1 MFAFLA
7 AIYEDP
13 NREENAKREY
23 NTLKILL
30 REDFYLFYIKFSYFI
45 SKGKISS
52 SYLKPNLRYKLNAEL
67 YRAIMPNYDSYID
80 YVTLIRL
87 L

>member
-13 NREENAKREY
+13 NREENAKRKY
-23 NTLKILL
+23 NALKMLL
-30 REDFYLFYIKFSYFI
+30 REDFYLFYTKFSYLVGE
-45 SKGKISS
+45 GKISG

-67 YRAIMPNYDSYID
+67 YRAIILSYDSYID
-80 YVTLIRL
+80 YVALIRL

>member
-1 MFAFLA
+1 MFTFLA
-7 AIYEDP
+7 AIYEDL

-23 NTLKILL
+23 NTFKMLL
-30 REDFYLFYIKFSYFI
+30 REDFYLFYTKFSYLI
-45 SKGKISS
+45 SKGKIFS

-67 YRAIMPNYDSYID
+67 YRAIMLSYDSYID
-80 YVTLIRL
+80 YVALIRL

>member
-23 NTLKILL
+23 NALKMLL
-30 REDFYLFYIKFSYFI
+30 REDFYSFYTKFSYLI
-45 SKGKISS
+45 SKGKISG
-52 SYLKPNLRYKLNAEL
+52 SYLKPDLRHKLNAEL
-67 YRAIMPNYDSYID
+67 YRAIMLSYDSYIN
-80 YVTLIRL
+80 YVALVRL
-87 L
+87 F

>member
-7 AIYEDP
+7 AIYKDL

-23 NTLKILL
+23 NALKMLL
-30 REDFYLFYIKFSYFI
+30 REDFYSFYIKFSYLI
-45 SKGKISS
+45 SKGKISG
-52 SYLKPNLRYKLNAEL
+52 SYLKPNLRYKLNVEL

-80 YVTLIRL
+80 YVALIRL

>member
-23 NTLKILL
+23 NALKMLL
-30 REDFYLFYIKFSYFI
+30 REDFYLFYTKFSYLTG
-45 SKGKISS
+45 KGKIFSS
-52 SYLKPNLRYKLNAEL
+52 HLKPNLRHKLNAEL
-67 YRAIMPNYDSYID
+67 YKAIMLSYDSYID
-80 YVTLIRL
+80 YVAFIRL

>member
-7 AIYEDP
+7 AIYKDP

-23 NTLKILL
+23 NTFKILL
-30 REDFYLFYIKFSYFI
+30 REDFYLFYI
-45 SKGKISS
+45 
-52 SYLKPNLRYKLNAEL
+52 KPNLRYKLNAEL
-67 YRAIMPNYDSYID
+67 YRAIMLSYDSYID
-80 YVTLIRL
+80 YVALIRL

>member
-13 NREENAKREY
+13 DREENAKREY
-23 NTLKILL
+23 NALKMLL
-30 REDFYLFYIKFSYFI
+30 REDFYSFYTKFSYLAGE
-45 SKGKISS
+45 GKISGS
-52 SYLKPNLRYKLNAEL
+52 HLKPDLRYKLNAEL
-67 YRAIMPNYDSYID
+67 YRAIMLSYDSYID
-80 YVTLIRL
+80 HVALVRL

>member
-7 AIYEDP
+7 AIYKDP

-23 NTLKILL
+23 NTLKMLL

-45 SKGKISS
+45 GKGKIFSN
-52 SYLKPNLRYKLNAEL
+52 YLKPNLRYKLNVEL
-67 YRAIMPNYDSYID
+67 YRAIMPSYDSYID
-80 YVTLIRL
+80 YVALTRL